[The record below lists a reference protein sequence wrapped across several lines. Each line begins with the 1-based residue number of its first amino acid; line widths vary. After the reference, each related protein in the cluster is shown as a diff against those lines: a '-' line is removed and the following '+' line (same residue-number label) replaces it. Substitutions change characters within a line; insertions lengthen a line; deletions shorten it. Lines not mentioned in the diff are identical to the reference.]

1 MPVPLPAAR
10 GAKPPA
16 GGPGPGV
23 TGPGRMQLP
32 EHLEAGFHAGA
43 YQRADGAA
51 VSVAQAS
58 GLA

>member
-1 MPVPLPAAR
+1 
-10 GAKPPA
+10 
-16 GGPGPGV
+16 
-23 TGPGRMQLP
+23 MQLP